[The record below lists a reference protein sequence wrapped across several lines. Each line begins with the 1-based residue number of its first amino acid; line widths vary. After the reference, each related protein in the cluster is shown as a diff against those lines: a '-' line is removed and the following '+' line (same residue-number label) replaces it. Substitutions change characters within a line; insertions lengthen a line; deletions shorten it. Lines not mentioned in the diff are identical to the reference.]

1 MIKTQPFLSN
11 FANPYVYVLCGHV
24 HGNHQWGVKNDNN
37 QSRECP
43 LCRTV
48 GPLIPI
54 IPGLESAFYVI
65 PNNNNESTT
74 SHAFHPCGHMT
85 SQSTALYWSKIQIP
99 YGEKN
104 FSTNELINLLVFL
117 GAKGLKTVCPFCS
130 MALSETKPFVR
141 LIFQDSIY
149 K

>member
-1 MIKTQPFLSN
+1 
-11 FANPYVYVLCGHV
+11 VYVLCGHV

-85 SQSTALYWSKIQIP
+85 SQSTALYWSKIKVP
-99 YGEKN
+99 YGRRKFEEGN
-104 FSTNELINLLVFL
+104 ILFSIL
-117 GAKGLKTVCPFCS
+117 GTKGLKIVCPFCS
-130 MALSETKPFVR
+130 IVLSETKPFVR

-149 K
+149 R

>member
-1 MIKTQPFLSN
+1 
-11 FANPYVYVLCGHV
+11 VYVLCGHV

-85 SQSTALYWSKIQIP
+85 SQSTALYWSKIKVP
-99 YGEKN
+99 YGRRKFKEGKMNNMVFYSRNKRFKNSMSILFNCFIRNKTICSSN
-104 FSTNELINLLVFL
+104 FSRFYL
-117 GAKGLKTVCPFCS
+117 
-130 MALSETKPFVR
+130 
-141 LIFQDSIY
+141 
-149 K
+149 